1 MKNMSCKLI
10 VSATLFFSFLAL
22 GPPAHAENSS
32 QNEII
37 VVYKNKDGKETVL
50 DSDAEVEQQYK
61 HLPAVAL
68 KADQKTVKAFKQ
80 DPDILYVENNVTFTA
95 ADNTDLK
102 ILSEDADTSD
112 NFEQWNLEPIQVKQ
126 AWEEGLTGKNVKIA
140 VIDSG
145 ISPHDDLSIAGGF
158 SAVSYTSSYKDDNG
172 HGTHVAGIIGAK
184 HNGYGIDGIAP
195 EAQIYAVK
203 ALDQNGSG
211 DLQGLLQGIDWSIA
225 NRMDIVNMSLGTTSD
240 SQILHDAVDKAY
252 EQGVLL
258 VAASGNDGNGKPV
271 NYPAAY
277 SSVIAVSATNENNQL
292 ASFSTTGDEVE
303 FSAPGTNITSTYLN
317 QFYATGSGTSQAT
330 PHAAAMFA
338 LLKQR
343 DPAETNVQLRAS
355 MQKNIVDLGTTGRDQ
370 QFGYGFIQYKAKATD
385 SAYAAA
391 EQAVKKA
398 EKTKTQT
405 DINKARELVSQLPN
419 SDAKTAL
426 QKRLDKIQS
435 YRNVKDAKDKVVK
448 AEKYKTQQTVD
459 TAQAAINKLPNGTDK
474 KNLQKRLDQ
483 VKRYIASKQAKEKVA
498 KAEKSK
504 KKSDVDS
511 AKSAVSKL
519 PAGSEKTSL
528 QKRLTKVKSTN
539 LKTAQQS
546 VAAAEK
552 KSTNANATK
561 AQSAVNQL
569 QSGKDKTS
577 LQKRL
582 DKVKKKVAAAEAKK
596 VETAKAKVKKA
607 EKDKTK
613 QAKTS
618 AQSAVNQLQAS
629 NEKTKLQKRLP
640 SNRKSNQKACKTCI
654 LSLTGFFTSLKTLG
668 TTFFPFIAQAFPT
681 IAIQP

>member
-1 MKNMSCKLI
+1 MKNTFCKLV
-10 VSATLFFSFLAL
+10 VSVTLFFSFLGL
-22 GPPAHAENSS
+22 GPLAHAETSS
-32 QNEII
+32 EKEVI
-37 VVYKNKDGKETVL
+37 VVYKNTDGKETVL
-50 DSDAEVEQQYK
+50 DSDAEVEQQYQ
-61 HLPAVAL
+61 HLPAVAVT
-68 KADQKTVKAFKQ
+68 ADPETVKEFKQ

-102 ILSEDADTSD
+102 VLSENADTSD

-126 AWEEGLTGKNVKIA
+126 AWKEGLTGKNVKIA

-145 ISPHDDLSIAGGF
+145 ISPHDDLSISGGY

-211 DLQGLLQGIDWSIA
+211 DLQGLLKGIDWSIA
-225 NRMDIVNMSLGTTSD
+225 NGMDIVNMSLGTSSD
-240 SQILHDAVDKAY
+240 SQILHDAMDKSY
-252 EQGVLL
+252 EKGVLL
-258 VAASGNDGNGKPV
+258 VAASGNEGNGKPV

-277 SSVIAVSATNENNQL
+277 SSVVAVSATDQHNQL
-292 ASFSTTGDEVE
+292 AAFSTTGNQVE
-303 FSAPGTNITSTYLN
+303 FSAPGTDITSTYLH
-317 QFYATGSGTSQAT
+317 QYYATGSGTSQAT

-343 DPAETNVQLRAS
+343 DPGNTNVQLRAL
-355 MQKNIVDLGTTGRDQ
+355 MQKNIVDLGITGRDQ
-370 QFGYGFIQYKAKATD
+370 QFGYGLIRYKAQQADK
-385 SAYAAA
+385 AYAAA

-398 EKTKTQT
+398 EQTKTQA
-405 DINKARELVSQLPN
+405 DIDKAKKLVSKLPN
-419 SDAKTAL
+419 SSAKKAL
-426 QKRLDKIQS
+426 QKRLDNVQA
-435 YRNVKDAKDKVVK
+435 YRNVKDAKDKVAK

-483 VKRYIASKQAKEKVA
+483 VKRYIASKQAKDKVA

-504 KKSDVDS
+504 KKTDVGS
-511 AKSAVSKL
+511 AQSAVNKL

-528 QKRLTKVKSTN
+528 QKRLNKVKSSN
-539 LKTAQQS
+539 VKTAQQS

-552 KSTNANATK
+552 KSTDANAAK
-561 AQSAVNQL
+561 AQKAVNEL

-613 QAKTS
+613 KSKTA
-618 AQSAVNQLQAS
+618 AQSAVNQLKAS
-629 NEKTKLQKRLP
+629 HEKTKLQKRLNAVKP
-640 SNRKSNQKACKTCI
+640 KK
-654 LSLTGFFTSLKTLG
+654 
-668 TTFFPFIAQAFPT
+668 
-681 IAIQP
+681 

>member
-1 MKNMSCKLI
+1 MKNTFCKLV

-22 GPPAHAENSS
+22 GPLAHAENSS

-61 HLPAVAL
+61 HLPAVAV
-68 KADQKTVKAFKQ
+68 KADQKTVKEFKQ

-126 AWEEGLTGKNVKIA
+126 AWKEGLTGKNVKIA

-145 ISPHDDLSIAGGF
+145 ISPHDDLSISGGY

-184 HNGYGIDGIAP
+184 HNGYGIDGVAP

-211 DLQGLLQGIDWSIA
+211 DLQGLLKGIDWSIA
-225 NRMDIVNMSLGTTSD
+225 NGMDIVNMSLGTSSD
-240 SQILHDAVDKAY
+240 SQILHDAMDKAY
-252 EQGVLL
+252 EKGVLL

-277 SSVIAVSATNENNQL
+277 SSVVAVSATDQHNQL
-292 ASFSTTGDEVE
+292 ASFSTTGNEVE
-303 FSAPGTNITSTYLN
+303 FSAPGTDITSTYLH
-317 QFYATGSGTSQAT
+317 QYYATGSGTSQAT

-343 DPAETNVQLRAS
+343 DPGNTNVQLRAL
-355 MQKNIVDLGTTGRDQ
+355 MQKNIVDLGMMGRDQ
-370 QFGYGFIQYKAKATD
+370 QFGYGLIQYKAQQADK
-385 SAYAAA
+385 AYAAA

-398 EKTKTQT
+398 EQTKAQA
-405 DINKARELVSQLPN
+405 DIDKARKLVSQLPDSN
-419 SDAKTAL
+419 AKKAL
-426 QKRLDKIQS
+426 QKRLDNVQA
-435 YRNVKDAKDKVVK
+435 YRNVKDAKDKVAK
-448 AEKYKTQQTVD
+448 AEKYKTKQTVD

-483 VKRYIASKQAKEKVA
+483 VKRYIASKQAKDKVA

-504 KKSDVDS
+504 KKTDVSS
-511 AKSAVSKL
+511 AQSAVSKL

-528 QKRLTKVKSTN
+528 QKRLNKVKSSN
-539 LKTAQQS
+539 VKKAQQS

-552 KSTNANATK
+552 KSTDANAAK
-561 AQSAVNQL
+561 AQKAVNEL

-613 QAKTS
+613 KSKTA
-618 AQSAVNQLQAS
+618 AQSAVNQLKTS
-629 NEKTKLQKRLP
+629 HEKTKLQKRLNAVKP
-640 SNRKSNQKACKTCI
+640 KK
-654 LSLTGFFTSLKTLG
+654 
-668 TTFFPFIAQAFPT
+668 
-681 IAIQP
+681 

>member
-1 MKNMSCKLI
+1 MKNTFCKLV

-22 GPPAHAENSS
+22 GPLAHAENSS
-32 QNEII
+32 GNEII

-50 DSDAEVEQQYK
+50 DSDAEVEQQYR
-61 HLPAVAL
+61 HLPAVAV
-68 KADQKTVKAFKQ
+68 KADQKTVKEFKQ

-126 AWEEGLTGKNVKIA
+126 AWKEGLTGKNVKIA

-145 ISPHDDLSIAGGF
+145 ISPHDDLSISGGY

-184 HNGYGIDGIAP
+184 HNGYGIDGVAP

-211 DLQGLLQGIDWSIA
+211 DLQGLLKGIDWSIA
-225 NRMDIVNMSLGTTSD
+225 NGMDIVNMSLGTSSD
-240 SQILHDAVDKAY
+240 SQILHDAMDKAY
-252 EQGVLL
+252 EKGVLL

-277 SSVIAVSATNENNQL
+277 SSVVAVSATDQHNQL
-292 ASFSTTGDEVE
+292 AAFSTTGNEVE
-303 FSAPGTNITSTYLN
+303 FSAPGTDITSTYLH
-317 QFYATGSGTSQAT
+317 QYYATGSGTSQAT

-343 DPAETNVQLRAS
+343 DPGNTNVQLRAL
-355 MQKNIVDLGTTGRDQ
+355 MQKNIVDLGMTGRDQ
-370 QFGYGFIQYKAKATD
+370 QFGYGLIQYKAQQADK
-385 SAYAAA
+385 AYAAA

-398 EKTKTQT
+398 EQTKAQA
-405 DINKARELVSQLPN
+405 DIDKARKLVSQLPDSN
-419 SDAKTAL
+419 AKKAL
-426 QKRLDKIQS
+426 QKRLDKVQA
-435 YRNVKDAKDKVVK
+435 YRNVKDAKDKVAK
-448 AEKYKTQQTVD
+448 AEKYKTKQTVD

-483 VKRYIASKQAKEKVA
+483 VKRYIASKQAKDKVA

-504 KKSDVDS
+504 KKTDIES
-511 AKSAVSKL
+511 AQSAVSKL
-519 PAGSEKTSL
+519 PASSEKTSL
-528 QKRLTKVKSTN
+528 QKRLNKVKSIN
-539 LKTAQQS
+539 VKTAQQS

-552 KSTNANATK
+552 KSTDANAAK
-561 AQSAVNQL
+561 AQKAVNEL

-613 QAKTS
+613 KSKTA
-618 AQSAVNQLQAS
+618 AQSAVNQLKAS
-629 NEKTKLQKRLP
+629 HEKTKLQKRLNAVKP
-640 SNRKSNQKACKTCI
+640 KK
-654 LSLTGFFTSLKTLG
+654 
-668 TTFFPFIAQAFPT
+668 
-681 IAIQP
+681 

>member
-1 MKNMSCKLI
+1 MKNMSCKLV
-10 VSATLFFSFLAL
+10 VSVTLFFSFLAI
-22 GPPAHAENSS
+22 GPLAHAQNSS
-32 QNEII
+32 EKEVI
-37 VVYKNKDGKETVL
+37 VVYKNKAGKESIL

-61 HLPAVAL
+61 HLPAVAVT
-68 KADQKTVKAFKQ
+68 ADQNTVKELQQ
-80 DPDILYVENNVTFTA
+80 DPDILYVENNVSFTA
-95 ADNTDLK
+95 AGSTDFK
-102 ILSEDADTSD
+102 VLSDGSEISD

-126 AWEEGLTGKNVKIA
+126 AWKAGLTGKNVKIA

-145 ISPHDDLSIAGGF
+145 ISPHEDLSIAGGY

-184 HNGYGIDGIAP
+184 HNGYGINGIAP

-203 ALDQNGSG
+203 ALNQNGSG

-225 NRMDIVNMSLGTTSD
+225 NGMDIVNMSLGTTSD
-240 SQILHDAVDKAY
+240 SQILHDAVDRAY
-252 EQGVLL
+252 EKGVLL
-258 VAASGNDGNGKPV
+258 VAASGNDGNGHPV

-277 SSVIAVSATNENNQL
+277 SSVVAVSATNENNQL
-292 ASFSTTGDEVE
+292 ASFSSTGDEVE
-303 FSAPGTNITSTYLN
+303 FSAPGTNITSTYLH
-317 QFYATGSGTSQAT
+317 QYYATGSGTSQAA

-343 DPAETNVQLRAS
+343 DPAETNVQLRAD
-355 MQKNIVDLGTTGRDQ
+355 MQKHIVDLGTAGRDQ
-370 QFGYGFIQYKAKATD
+370 QFGYGFIQYKAQATD
-385 SAYAAA
+385 SAYTAA

-398 EKTKTQT
+398 EQTKTQT
-405 DINKARELVSQLPN
+405 DIDKAGKLVSELPD

-426 QKRLDKIQS
+426 QKRLDKVQA
-435 YRNVKDAKDKVVK
+435 YRYVKDAKDKVTK

-459 TAQAAINKLPNGTDK
+459 TAQAAIHKLPNGTDK

-483 VKRYIASKQAKEKVA
+483 VKRYIALKQAKEKVA

-511 AKSAVSKL
+511 AQSAVSKL
-519 PAGSEKTSL
+519 PSGSEKTSF
-528 QKRLTKVKSTN
+528 QKRITKVKSTN
-539 LKTAQQS
+539 LKMAQQS

-552 KSTNANATK
+552 KSTQANAAK

-569 QSGKDKTS
+569 QTGKDKTS

-596 VETAKAKVKKA
+596 IETAKNKVKKA

-613 QAKTS
+613 KSKAS

-629 NEKTKLQKRLP
+629 TEKTKLQKRLNAVKP
-640 SNRKSNQKACKTCI
+640 KK
-654 LSLTGFFTSLKTLG
+654 
-668 TTFFPFIAQAFPT
+668 
-681 IAIQP
+681 

>member
-1 MKNMSCKLI
+1 M
-10 VSATLFFSFLAL
+10 
-22 GPPAHAENSS
+22 
-32 QNEII
+32 
-37 VVYKNKDGKETVL
+37 VYKNKAGKETVL
-50 DSDAEVEQQYK
+50 DSDAEVEQQYT
-61 HLPAVAL
+61 HLPAVAVT
-68 KADQKTVKAFKQ
+68 ADQETVKELKQ
-80 DPDILYVENNVTFTA
+80 DPDILYVENNVSFTA
-95 ADNTDLK
+95 AGGTDFK
-102 ILSEDADTSD
+102 VLSDGTDTSD

-126 AWEEGLTGKNVKIA
+126 AWKAGLTGKNVKIA

-145 ISPHDDLSIAGGF
+145 ISPHDDLSIAGGY

-195 EAQIYAVK
+195 EAQVYAVK

-211 DLQGLLQGIDWSIA
+211 DLQGLLQGIDWSITHG
-225 NRMDIVNMSLGTTSD
+225 MDIVNMSLGTTSD
-240 SQILHDAVDKAY
+240 SKILHDAVDKAY
-252 EQGVLL
+252 EQGILL

-271 NYPAAY
+271 HYPAAY
-277 SSVIAVSATNENNQL
+277 SSVVAVSATNEKNQL

-317 QFYATGSGTSQAT
+317 QYYATGSGTSQAT

-343 DPAETNVQLRAS
+343 DPAETNVQLRAD
-355 MQKNIVDLGTTGRDQ
+355 MQKHIVDLGTAGRDQ
-370 QFGYGFIQYKAKATD
+370 QFGYGLIQYKARATD
-385 SAYAAA
+385 SAYATA

-398 EKTKTQT
+398 EQTKTQT
-405 DINKARELVSQLPN
+405 DIDKARDLVSQLPD

-426 QKRLDKIQS
+426 KKRLDKVQS
-435 YRNVKDAKDKVVK
+435 YRNVKDAKDKVAK

-459 TAQAAINKLPNGTDK
+459 IAQAAINKLPNGTDK

-504 KKSDVDS
+504 KKTDVDS
-511 AKSAVSKL
+511 AQSAVSKL

-528 QKRLTKVKSTN
+528 QKRLNKVKSTN
-539 LKTAQQS
+539 LRTAQQS
-546 VAAAEK
+546 VSAAEK
-552 KSTNANATK
+552 KSTDANAAK
-561 AQSAVNQL
+561 AQSAINHL
-569 QSGKDKTS
+569 QTGKDKTA

-613 QAKTS
+613 KSKTS
-618 AQSAVNQLQAS
+618 AQSAVNQLKAS
-629 NEKTKLQKRLP
+629 NEKTKLQKRLNAVKP
-640 SNRKSNQKACKTCI
+640 KK
-654 LSLTGFFTSLKTLG
+654 
-668 TTFFPFIAQAFPT
+668 
-681 IAIQP
+681 

>member
-1 MKNMSCKLI
+1 MKNTFCKLV

-22 GPPAHAENSS
+22 GPLAHAENSS
-32 QNEII
+32 GNEII

-61 HLPAVAL
+61 HLPAVAV
-68 KADQKTVKAFKQ
+68 KADQKTVKEFKQ

-126 AWEEGLTGKNVKIA
+126 AWKEGLTGKNVKIA

-145 ISPHDDLSIAGGF
+145 ISPHDDLSISGGY

-184 HNGYGIDGIAP
+184 HNGYGIDGVAP

-211 DLQGLLQGIDWSIA
+211 DLQGLLKGIDWSIA
-225 NRMDIVNMSLGTTSD
+225 NGMDIVNMSLGTSSD
-240 SQILHDAVDKAY
+240 SQILHDAMDKAY
-252 EQGVLL
+252 EKGVLL

-277 SSVIAVSATNENNQL
+277 SSVVAVSATDQRNQL
-292 ASFSTTGDEVE
+292 AAFSTTGNEVE
-303 FSAPGTNITSTYLN
+303 FSAPGTDITSTYLH
-317 QFYATGSGTSQAT
+317 QYYATGSGTSQAT

-343 DPAETNVQLRAS
+343 DPGNTNVQLRAL
-355 MQKNIVDLGTTGRDQ
+355 MQKNIVDLGMTGRDQ
-370 QFGYGFIQYKAKATD
+370 QFGYGLIQYKAQQADK
-385 SAYAAA
+385 AYAAA

-398 EKTKTQT
+398 EQTKAQA
-405 DINKARELVSQLPN
+405 DIDKARKLVSQLPDSN
-419 SDAKTAL
+419 AKKAL
-426 QKRLDKIQS
+426 QKRLDNVQA
-435 YRNVKDAKDKVVK
+435 YRNVKDAKDKVAK
-448 AEKYKTQQTVD
+448 AEKYKTKQTVD

-483 VKRYIASKQAKEKVA
+483 VKRYIASKQAKDKVA

-504 KKSDVDS
+504 KKTDVSS
-511 AKSAVSKL
+511 AQSAVSKL

-528 QKRLTKVKSTN
+528 QKRLNKVKSSN
-539 LKTAQQS
+539 VKKAQQS

-552 KSTNANATK
+552 KSTDANAAK
-561 AQSAVNQL
+561 AQKAVNEL

-582 DKVKKKVAAAEAKK
+582 DKVKKKVAAAEAQK

-613 QAKTS
+613 KSKTA
-618 AQSAVNQLQAS
+618 AQSAVNQLKAS
-629 NEKTKLQKRLP
+629 HEKTKLQKRLNAVKP
-640 SNRKSNQKACKTCI
+640 KK
-654 LSLTGFFTSLKTLG
+654 
-668 TTFFPFIAQAFPT
+668 
-681 IAIQP
+681 

>member
-1 MKNMSCKLI
+1 MKNMFCKLV
-10 VSATLFFSFLAL
+10 VSVTLFFSFLAL
-22 GPPAHAENSS
+22 EPLAHAETSS
-32 QNEII
+32 EKEVI

-50 DSDAEVEQQYK
+50 DSDAEVEQQYQ
-61 HLPAVAL
+61 HLPAVAVT
-68 KADQKTVKAFKQ
+68 ADPETVKEFKQ

-102 ILSEDADTSD
+102 VLSENADTTD

-126 AWEEGLTGKNVKIA
+126 AWKEGLTGKNVKIA

-145 ISPHDDLSIAGGF
+145 ISPHDDLSISGGY

-211 DLQGLLQGIDWSIA
+211 DLQGLLKGIDWSIA
-225 NRMDIVNMSLGTTSD
+225 NGMDIVNMSLGTSSD
-240 SQILHDAVDKAY
+240 SQILHDAMDKAY
-252 EQGVLL
+252 EKGVLL
-258 VAASGNDGNGKPV
+258 VAASGNEGNGKPV

-277 SSVIAVSATNENNQL
+277 SSVVAVSATNQHNQL
-292 ASFSTTGDEVE
+292 AAFSTTGNQVE
-303 FSAPGTNITSTYLN
+303 FSAPGTDITSTYLH
-317 QFYATGSGTSQAT
+317 QYYATGSGTSQAT

-343 DPAETNVQLRAS
+343 DPGNTNVQLRAL
-355 MQKNIVDLGTTGRDQ
+355 MQKNIVDLGITGRDQ
-370 QFGYGFIQYKAKATD
+370 QFGYGLIRYKAQQADK
-385 SAYAAA
+385 AYAAA

-398 EKTKTQT
+398 EQTKTQA
-405 DINKARELVSQLPN
+405 DIDKAKKLVSKLPN
-419 SDAKTAL
+419 SSAKKAL
-426 QKRLDKIQS
+426 QKRLDNVQAYK
-435 YRNVKDAKDKVVK
+435 NVKDAKDKVAK

-483 VKRYIASKQAKEKVA
+483 VKRYIASKQAKDKVA

-504 KKSDVDS
+504 KKTDVSS
-511 AKSAVSKL
+511 AQSAVSKL

-528 QKRLTKVKSTN
+528 QKRLNKVKSSN
-539 LKTAQQS
+539 VKKAQQS

-552 KSTNANATK
+552 KSTDANAAK
-561 AQSAVNQL
+561 AQKAVNEL

-582 DKVKKKVAAAEAKK
+582 DKVKKKVAAAEDKK

-613 QAKTS
+613 KSKTA
-618 AQSAVNQLQAS
+618 AQSAVNQLKAS
-629 NEKTKLQKRLP
+629 HEKTKLQKRLNAVKP
-640 SNRKSNQKACKTCI
+640 KK
-654 LSLTGFFTSLKTLG
+654 
-668 TTFFPFIAQAFPT
+668 
-681 IAIQP
+681 

>member
-1 MKNMSCKLI
+1 MKNTFCKLV
-10 VSATLFFSFLAL
+10 VSVTLFFSFLAL
-22 GPPAHAENSS
+22 GPLAHAETSS
-32 QNEII
+32 EKEVI

-50 DSDAEVEQQYK
+50 DSDAEVEQQYQ
-61 HLPAVAL
+61 HLPAVAVT
-68 KADQKTVKAFKQ
+68 ADPETVKEFKQ

-102 ILSEDADTSD
+102 VLSEKADTSD

-126 AWEEGLTGKNVKIA
+126 AWKEGLTGKNVKIA

-145 ISPHDDLSIAGGF
+145 ISPHDDLSISGGY

-211 DLQGLLQGIDWSIA
+211 DLQGLLKGIDWSIA
-225 NRMDIVNMSLGTTSD
+225 NGMDIVNMSLGTSSD
-240 SQILHDAVDKAY
+240 SQILHDAMDKAY
-252 EQGVLL
+252 EKGVLL
-258 VAASGNDGNGKPV
+258 VAASGNEGNGKPV

-277 SSVIAVSATNENNQL
+277 SSVVAVSATNQHNQL
-292 ASFSTTGDEVE
+292 AAFSTTGNQVE
-303 FSAPGTNITSTYLN
+303 FSAPGTDITSTYLH
-317 QFYATGSGTSQAT
+317 QYYATGSGTSQAT

-343 DPAETNVQLRAS
+343 DPGNTNVQLRAL
-355 MQKNIVDLGTTGRDQ
+355 MQKNIVDLGMTGRDQ
-370 QFGYGFIQYKAKATD
+370 QFGYGLIRYKAQQADK
-385 SAYAAA
+385 AYAAA

-398 EKTKTQT
+398 EQTKTQA
-405 DINKARELVSQLPN
+405 DIDKAKKLVSKLPN
-419 SDAKTAL
+419 SSAKKAL
-426 QKRLDKIQS
+426 QKRLDNVQA
-435 YRNVKDAKDKVVK
+435 YRNVKDAKDKVAK

-483 VKRYIASKQAKEKVA
+483 VKRYIALKQAKDKVA

-504 KKSDVDS
+504 KKTDVSS
-511 AKSAVSKL
+511 AQSAVSKL
-519 PAGSEKTSL
+519 PTGSEKTSL
-528 QKRLTKVKSTN
+528 QKRLNKVKSSN
-539 LKTAQQS
+539 VKTAQRS

-552 KSTNANATK
+552 KSTDANAAK
-561 AQSAVNQL
+561 AQKAVNEL

-613 QAKTS
+613 KSKTA
-618 AQSAVNQLQAS
+618 AQSAVNQLKAS
-629 NEKTKLQKRLP
+629 HEKTKLQKRLNAVKP
-640 SNRKSNQKACKTCI
+640 KK
-654 LSLTGFFTSLKTLG
+654 
-668 TTFFPFIAQAFPT
+668 
-681 IAIQP
+681 

>member
-1 MKNMSCKLI
+1 MKNTFCKLV
-10 VSATLFFSFLAL
+10 VSVTLFFSFLAL
-22 GPPAHAENSS
+22 GPLAHAETSS
-32 QNEII
+32 EKEVI

-50 DSDAEVEQQYK
+50 DSDAEVEQQYQ
-61 HLPAVAL
+61 HLPAVAVT
-68 KADQKTVKAFKQ
+68 ADPETVKEFKQ

-102 ILSEDADTSD
+102 VLSEKADTSD

-126 AWEEGLTGKNVKIA
+126 AWKEGLTGKNVKIA

-145 ISPHDDLSIAGGF
+145 ISPHDDLSISGGY

-211 DLQGLLQGIDWSIA
+211 DLQGLLKGIDWSIA
-225 NRMDIVNMSLGTTSD
+225 NGMDIVNMSLGTSSD
-240 SQILHDAVDKAY
+240 SQILHDAMDKAY
-252 EQGVLL
+252 EKGVLL
-258 VAASGNDGNGKPV
+258 VAASGNEGNGKPV

-277 SSVIAVSATNENNQL
+277 SSVVAVSATNQHNQL
-292 ASFSTTGDEVE
+292 AAFSTTGNQVE
-303 FSAPGTNITSTYLN
+303 FSAPGTDITSTYLH
-317 QFYATGSGTSQAT
+317 QYYATGSGTSQAT

-343 DPAETNVQLRAS
+343 DPGNTNVQLRAL
-355 MQKNIVDLGTTGRDQ
+355 MQKNIVDLGMTGRDQ
-370 QFGYGFIQYKAKATD
+370 QFGYGLIRYKAQQADK
-385 SAYAAA
+385 AYAAA

-398 EKTKTQT
+398 EQTKTQA
-405 DINKARELVSQLPN
+405 DIDKAKKLVSKLPN
-419 SDAKTAL
+419 SSAKKAL
-426 QKRLDKIQS
+426 QKRLDNVQA
-435 YRNVKDAKDKVVK
+435 YRNVKDAKDKVAK

-483 VKRYIASKQAKEKVA
+483 VKRYIASKQAKDKVA

-504 KKSDVDS
+504 KKTDVSS
-511 AKSAVSKL
+511 AQSAVSKL
-519 PAGSEKTSL
+519 PTGSEKTSL
-528 QKRLTKVKSTN
+528 QKRLNKVKSSN
-539 LKTAQQS
+539 VKTAQQS

-552 KSTNANATK
+552 KSTDAKAAK
-561 AQSAVNQL
+561 AQKAVNEL

-613 QAKTS
+613 KSKTA
-618 AQSAVNQLQAS
+618 AQSAVNQLKAS
-629 NEKTKLQKRLP
+629 HEKTKLQKRLNAVKP
-640 SNRKSNQKACKTCI
+640 KK
-654 LSLTGFFTSLKTLG
+654 
-668 TTFFPFIAQAFPT
+668 
-681 IAIQP
+681 

>member
-1 MKNMSCKLI
+1 MKTTFCKLV
-10 VSATLFFSFLAL
+10 VSVTLFFSFLAL
-22 GPPAHAENSS
+22 EPLAHAETSS
-32 QNEII
+32 EKEVI

-50 DSDAEVEQQYK
+50 DSDAEVEQQYQ
-61 HLPAVAL
+61 HLPAVAVT
-68 KADQKTVKAFKQ
+68 ADPETVKEFKQ

-102 ILSEDADTSD
+102 VLSENADTTD

-126 AWEEGLTGKNVKIA
+126 AWKEGLTGKNVKIA

-145 ISPHDDLSIAGGF
+145 ISPHDDLSISGGY

-211 DLQGLLQGIDWSIA
+211 DLQGLLKGIDWSIA
-225 NRMDIVNMSLGTTSD
+225 NGMDIVNMSLGTSSD
-240 SQILHDAVDKAY
+240 SQILHDAMDKAY
-252 EQGVLL
+252 EKGVLL
-258 VAASGNDGNGKPV
+258 VAASGNEGIGKPV

-277 SSVIAVSATNENNQL
+277 SSVVAVSATNQHNQL
-292 ASFSTTGDEVE
+292 AAFSTTGNQVE
-303 FSAPGTNITSTYLN
+303 FSAPGTDITSTYLH
-317 QFYATGSGTSQAT
+317 QYYATGSGTSQAT

-343 DPAETNVQLRAS
+343 DPGNTNVHLRAL
-355 MQKNIVDLGTTGRDQ
+355 MQKNIVDLGITGRDQ
-370 QFGYGFIQYKAKATD
+370 QFGYGLIRYKAQQADKAYT
-385 SAYAAA
+385 AA

-398 EKTKTQT
+398 EQTKTQA
-405 DINKARELVSQLPN
+405 DIDKAKKLVSKLPN
-419 SDAKTAL
+419 SSAKKAL
-426 QKRLDKIQS
+426 QKRLDNVQA
-435 YRNVKDAKDKVVK
+435 YRNVKDAKDKVAK

-483 VKRYIASKQAKEKVA
+483 VKRYIASKQAKDKVA

-504 KKSDVDS
+504 KKTDVSS
-511 AKSAVSKL
+511 AQSAVSKL

-528 QKRLTKVKSTN
+528 QKRLNKVKSSN
-539 LKTAQQS
+539 VKKAQQS

-552 KSTNANATK
+552 KSTDANAAN
-561 AQSAVNQL
+561 AQKAVNEL
-569 QSGKDKTS
+569 QSGKEKTS

-613 QAKTS
+613 KSKTA
-618 AQSAVNQLQAS
+618 AQSAVNQLKAS
-629 NEKTKLQKRLP
+629 HEKTKLQKRLNAVKP
-640 SNRKSNQKACKTCI
+640 KK
-654 LSLTGFFTSLKTLG
+654 
-668 TTFFPFIAQAFPT
+668 
-681 IAIQP
+681 

>member
-1 MKNMSCKLI
+1 MKTTFCKLV
-10 VSATLFFSFLAL
+10 VSVTLFFSFLAL
-22 GPPAHAENSS
+22 EPLAHAETSS
-32 QNEII
+32 EKEVI

-50 DSDAEVEQQYK
+50 DSDAEVEQQYQ
-61 HLPAVAL
+61 HLPAVAVT
-68 KADQKTVKAFKQ
+68 ADPETVKEFKQ

-95 ADNTDLK
+95 ANNTDLK
-102 ILSEDADTSD
+102 VLSENADTTD

-126 AWEEGLTGKNVKIA
+126 AWKEGLTGKNVKIA

-145 ISPHDDLSIAGGF
+145 ISPHDDLSISGGY

-211 DLQGLLQGIDWSIA
+211 DLQGLLKGIDWSIA
-225 NRMDIVNMSLGTTSD
+225 NGMDIVNMSLGTSSD
-240 SQILHDAVDKAY
+240 SQILHDAMDKAY
-252 EQGVLL
+252 EKGVLL
-258 VAASGNDGNGKPV
+258 VAASGNEGNGKPV

-277 SSVIAVSATNENNQL
+277 SSVVAVSATNQHNQL
-292 ASFSTTGDEVE
+292 ATFSTTGNQVE
-303 FSAPGTNITSTYLN
+303 FSAPGTDITSTYLH
-317 QFYATGSGTSQAT
+317 QYYATGSGTSQAT

-343 DPAETNVQLRAS
+343 DPGNTNVQLRAL
-355 MQKNIVDLGTTGRDQ
+355 MQKNIVDLGITGRDQ
-370 QFGYGFIQYKAKATD
+370 QFGYGLIRYKAQQADKAC
-385 SAYAAA
+385 AAA

-398 EKTKTQT
+398 EQTKTQA
-405 DINKARELVSQLPN
+405 DIDKAKKLVIKLPN
-419 SDAKTAL
+419 SSAKKAL
-426 QKRLDKIQS
+426 QKRLDNVQA
-435 YRNVKDAKDKVVK
+435 YRNVKDAKDKVAK

-483 VKRYIASKQAKEKVA
+483 VKRYIASKQAKDKVA

-504 KKSDVDS
+504 KKTDVSS
-511 AKSAVSKL
+511 AQSAVSKL

-528 QKRLTKVKSTN
+528 QKRLNKVKSSN
-539 LKTAQQS
+539 VKKAQQS

-552 KSTNANATK
+552 KSTDANAAN
-561 AQSAVNQL
+561 AQKAVNEL

-613 QAKTS
+613 KSKTA
-618 AQSAVNQLQAS
+618 AQSAVNQLKAS
-629 NEKTKLQKRLP
+629 HEKTKLQKRLNAVKP
-640 SNRKSNQKACKTCI
+640 KK
-654 LSLTGFFTSLKTLG
+654 
-668 TTFFPFIAQAFPT
+668 
-681 IAIQP
+681 

>member
-1 MKNMSCKLI
+1 MKNISCKLV
-10 VSATLFFSFLAL
+10 VSVTLFFSFLTI
-22 GPPAHAENSS
+22 GPLAHAQNSS
-32 QNEII
+32 EKEVI
-37 VVYKNKDGKETVL
+37 VVYNNKAGKETIL
-50 DSDAEVEQQYK
+50 DSDADVEQQYK
-61 HLPAVAL
+61 HLPAVAVT
-68 KADQKTVKAFKQ
+68 ADQETVKELKQ
-80 DPDILYVENNVTFTA
+80 DPDILYVENNVSFTA
-95 ADNTDLK
+95 ADSTDFK
-102 ILSEDADTSD
+102 VLSDGTDTSD
-112 NFEQWNLEPIQVKQ
+112 NFEQWNLEPIQVRQ
-126 AWEEGLTGKNVKIA
+126 AWKAGLTGKNIKIA

-145 ISPHDDLSIAGGF
+145 ISPHDDLSIAGGY

-211 DLQGLLQGIDWSIA
+211 DLQSLLQGIDWSIA
-225 NRMDIVNMSLGTTSD
+225 NGMDIVNMSLGTTSD
-240 SQILHDAVDKAY
+240 SKILHDAVDKAY

-277 SSVIAVSATNENNQL
+277 SSVVAVSATNEKNQL

-303 FSAPGTNITSTYLN
+303 FSAPGTNLTSTYLN
-317 QFYATGSGTSQAT
+317 QYYATGSGTSQAT

-343 DPAETNVQLRAS
+343 DPAETNVQLREE
-355 MQKNIVDLGTTGRDQ
+355 MRKNIVDLGTAGRDQ
-370 QFGYGFIQYKAKATD
+370 QFGYGLIQYKAQATN

-398 EKTKTQT
+398 EQTKAQT
-405 DINKARELVSQLPN
+405 DIDKARELVSQLPG

-426 QKRLDKIQS
+426 HKRLDKVQS
-435 YRNVKDAKDKVVK
+435 YRNVKDAKDKVAK

-459 TAQAAINKLPNGTDK
+459 TAQTAINKLPNGTDK

-483 VKRYIASKQAKEKVA
+483 VKRYIASKQAKDKVA

-504 KKSDVDS
+504 KKTDVDNAQS
-511 AKSAVSKL
+511 AIGKL
-519 PAGSEKTSL
+519 PASSEKTSL
-528 QKRLTKVKSTN
+528 QKRLNKVKSTN

-546 VAAAEK
+546 VSAAEK
-552 KSTNANATK
+552 KSTDANAAK

-569 QSGKDKTS
+569 QSGKDKTA

-613 QAKTS
+613 KLKTS
-618 AQSAVNQLQAS
+618 AQSAVNQLKAS
-629 NEKTKLQKRLP
+629 HEKTKLQKRLNAVKP
-640 SNRKSNQKACKTCI
+640 KK
-654 LSLTGFFTSLKTLG
+654 
-668 TTFFPFIAQAFPT
+668 
-681 IAIQP
+681 

>member
-1 MKNMSCKLI
+1 MKNTFCKLV
-10 VSATLFFSFLAL
+10 VSVTLFFSFLTL
-22 GPPAHAENSS
+22 EPLAHAETSS
-32 QNEII
+32 EKEVI

-50 DSDAEVEQQYK
+50 DSDAEVEQQYQ
-61 HLPAVAL
+61 HLPAVAVS
-68 KADQKTVKAFKQ
+68 ADPETVKEFKQ

-102 ILSEDADTSD
+102 VLSENADTSD

-126 AWEEGLTGKNVKIA
+126 AWKEGLTGKNVKIA

-145 ISPHDDLSIAGGF
+145 ISPHDDLSISGGY

-211 DLQGLLQGIDWSIA
+211 DLQGLLKGIDWSIA
-225 NRMDIVNMSLGTTSD
+225 NGMDIVNMSLGTSSD
-240 SQILHDAVDKAY
+240 SQILHDAMDKAY
-252 EQGVLL
+252 EKGVLL
-258 VAASGNDGNGKPV
+258 VAASGNEGNGKPV

-277 SSVIAVSATNENNQL
+277 SSVVAVSATDQHNQL
-292 ASFSTTGDEVE
+292 AAFSTTGNQVE
-303 FSAPGTNITSTYLN
+303 FSAPGTDITSTYLH
-317 QFYATGSGTSQAT
+317 QYYATGSGTSQAT

-343 DPAETNVQLRAS
+343 DPGNTNVQLRAL
-355 MQKNIVDLGTTGRDQ
+355 MQKNIVDLGMTGRDQ
-370 QFGYGFIQYKAKATD
+370 QFGYGLIRYKAQQADK
-385 SAYAAA
+385 AYAAA

-398 EKTKTQT
+398 EQTKTQA
-405 DINKARELVSQLPN
+405 DIDKAKKLVSNLPN
-419 SDAKTAL
+419 SSAKKAL
-426 QKRLDKIQS
+426 QKRLDNVQA
-435 YRNVKDAKDKVVK
+435 YRNVKDAKDKVAK

-483 VKRYIASKQAKEKVA
+483 VKRYIASKQAKDKVA

-504 KKSDVDS
+504 KKTDVSS
-511 AKSAVSKL
+511 AQSAVSKL

-528 QKRLTKVKSTN
+528 QKRLNKVKSSN
-539 LKTAQQS
+539 VKTAQQS

-552 KSTNANATK
+552 KSTDANAAK
-561 AQSAVNQL
+561 AQKAVNEL

-613 QAKTS
+613 KSKTA
-618 AQSAVNQLQAS
+618 AQSAVNQLKAS
-629 NEKTKLQKRLP
+629 HEKTKLQKRLNAVKP
-640 SNRKSNQKACKTCI
+640 KK
-654 LSLTGFFTSLKTLG
+654 
-668 TTFFPFIAQAFPT
+668 
-681 IAIQP
+681 

>member
-1 MKNMSCKLI
+1 MKTTFCKLV
-10 VSATLFFSFLAL
+10 VSVTLFFSFLAL
-22 GPPAHAENSS
+22 EPLAHAETSS
-32 QNEII
+32 EKEVI

-50 DSDAEVEQQYK
+50 DSDAEVEQQYQ
-61 HLPAVAL
+61 HLPAVAVT
-68 KADQKTVKAFKQ
+68 ADPETVKEFKQ

-102 ILSEDADTSD
+102 VLSENADTTD

-126 AWEEGLTGKNVKIA
+126 AWKEGLTGKNVKIA

-145 ISPHDDLSIAGGF
+145 ISPHDDLSISGGY

-211 DLQGLLQGIDWSIA
+211 DLQGLLKGIDWSIA
-225 NRMDIVNMSLGTTSD
+225 NGMDIVNMSLGTSSD
-240 SQILHDAVDKAY
+240 SQILHDAMDKAY
-252 EQGVLL
+252 EKGVLL
-258 VAASGNDGNGKPV
+258 VAASGNEGNGKPV

-277 SSVIAVSATNENNQL
+277 SSVVAVSATNQHNQL
-292 ASFSTTGDEVE
+292 AAFSTTGNQVE
-303 FSAPGTNITSTYLN
+303 FAAPGTDITSTYLH
-317 QFYATGSGTSQAT
+317 QYYATGSGTSQAT

-343 DPAETNVQLRAS
+343 DPGNTNVQLRAL
-355 MQKNIVDLGTTGRDQ
+355 MQKNIVDLGITGRDQ
-370 QFGYGFIQYKAKATD
+370 QFGYGLIRYKAQQADKAYT
-385 SAYAAA
+385 AA

-398 EKTKTQT
+398 EQTKTQA
-405 DINKARELVSQLPN
+405 DIDKAKKLVSKLPN
-419 SDAKTAL
+419 SSAKKAL
-426 QKRLDKIQS
+426 QKRLDNVQA
-435 YRNVKDAKDKVVK
+435 YRNVKDAKDKVAK

-483 VKRYIASKQAKEKVA
+483 VKRYIVSKQAKDKVA

-504 KKSDVDS
+504 KKTDVSS
-511 AKSAVSKL
+511 AQSAVSKL

-528 QKRLTKVKSTN
+528 QKRLNKVKSSN
-539 LKTAQQS
+539 VKKAQQS

-552 KSTNANATK
+552 KSTDANAAK
-561 AQSAVNQL
+561 AQKAVNEL
-569 QSGKDKTS
+569 QSGKEKTS

-613 QAKTS
+613 KSKTA
-618 AQSAVNQLQAS
+618 AQSAVNQLKAS
-629 NEKTKLQKRLP
+629 HEKTKLQKRLNAVKP
-640 SNRKSNQKACKTCI
+640 KK
-654 LSLTGFFTSLKTLG
+654 
-668 TTFFPFIAQAFPT
+668 
-681 IAIQP
+681 

>member
-1 MKNMSCKLI
+1 MKNTFCKLV
-10 VSATLFFSFLAL
+10 VSVTLFFSFLGL
-22 GPPAHAENSS
+22 GPLAHAETSS
-32 QNEII
+32 EKEVI
-37 VVYKNKDGKETVL
+37 VVYKNTDGKETVL
-50 DSDAEVEQQYK
+50 DSDAEVEQQYQ
-61 HLPAVAL
+61 HLPAVAVT
-68 KADQKTVKAFKQ
+68 ADPETVKEFKQ

-102 ILSEDADTSD
+102 VLSENADTSD

-126 AWEEGLTGKNVKIA
+126 AWKEGLTGKNVKIA

-145 ISPHDDLSIAGGF
+145 ISPHDDLSISGGY

-211 DLQGLLQGIDWSIA
+211 DLQGLLKGIDWSIA
-225 NRMDIVNMSLGTTSD
+225 NGMDIVNMSLGTSSD
-240 SQILHDAVDKAY
+240 SQILHDAMDKAY
-252 EQGVLL
+252 EKGVLL
-258 VAASGNDGNGKPV
+258 VAASGNEGNGKPV

-277 SSVIAVSATNENNQL
+277 SSVVAVSATDQHNQL
-292 ASFSTTGDEVE
+292 AAFSTTGNQVE
-303 FSAPGTNITSTYLN
+303 FSAPGTDITSTYLH
-317 QFYATGSGTSQAT
+317 QYYATGSGTSQAT

-343 DPAETNVQLRAS
+343 DPGNTNVQLRAL
-355 MQKNIVDLGTTGRDQ
+355 MQKNIVDLGITGRDQ
-370 QFGYGFIQYKAKATD
+370 QFGYGLIRYKAQQADK
-385 SAYAAA
+385 AYAAA

-398 EKTKTQT
+398 EQTKTQA
-405 DINKARELVSQLPN
+405 DIDKAKKLVSKLPN
-419 SDAKTAL
+419 SSAKKAL
-426 QKRLDKIQS
+426 QKRLDNVQA
-435 YRNVKDAKDKVVK
+435 YRNVKDAKDKVAK

-483 VKRYIASKQAKEKVA
+483 VKRYIASKQAKDKVA

-504 KKSDVDS
+504 KKTDVGS
-511 AKSAVSKL
+511 AQSAVNKL

-528 QKRLTKVKSTN
+528 QKRLNKVKSSN
-539 LKTAQQS
+539 VKTAQQS

-552 KSTNANATK
+552 KSTDANAAK
-561 AQSAVNQL
+561 AQKAVNEL

-577 LQKRL
+577 LQKRF

-613 QAKTS
+613 KSKTA
-618 AQSAVNQLQAS
+618 AQSAVNQLKAS
-629 NEKTKLQKRLP
+629 HEKTKLQKRLNAVKP
-640 SNRKSNQKACKTCI
+640 KK
-654 LSLTGFFTSLKTLG
+654 
-668 TTFFPFIAQAFPT
+668 
-681 IAIQP
+681 

>member
-1 MKNMSCKLI
+1 MKNTFCKLV
-10 VSATLFFSFLAL
+10 VSVTLFFSFLAL
-22 GPPAHAENSS
+22 GPLAHAETSS
-32 QNEII
+32 EKEVI

-50 DSDAEVEQQYK
+50 DSDAEVEQQYQ
-61 HLPAVAL
+61 HLPAVAVT
-68 KADQKTVKAFKQ
+68 ADPETVKEFKQ

-102 ILSEDADTSD
+102 VLSEKADTSD

-126 AWEEGLTGKNVKIA
+126 AWKEGLTGKNVKIA

-145 ISPHDDLSIAGGF
+145 ISPHDDLSISGGY

-211 DLQGLLQGIDWSIA
+211 DLQGLLKGIDWSIA
-225 NRMDIVNMSLGTTSD
+225 NGMDIVNMSLGTSSD
-240 SQILHDAVDKAY
+240 SQILHDAMDKAY
-252 EQGVLL
+252 EKGVLL
-258 VAASGNDGNGKPV
+258 VAASGNEGNGKPV

-277 SSVIAVSATNENNQL
+277 SSVVAVSATNQHNQL
-292 ASFSTTGDEVE
+292 AAFSTTGNQVE
-303 FSAPGTNITSTYLN
+303 FSAPGTDITSTYLH
-317 QFYATGSGTSQAT
+317 QYYATGSGTSQAT

-343 DPAETNVQLRAS
+343 DPGNTNVQLRAL
-355 MQKNIVDLGTTGRDQ
+355 MQKNIVDLGMTGRDQ
-370 QFGYGFIQYKAKATD
+370 QFGYGLIRYKAQQADK
-385 SAYAAA
+385 AYAAA

-398 EKTKTQT
+398 EQTKTQA
-405 DINKARELVSQLPN
+405 DIDKAKKLVSKLPN
-419 SDAKTAL
+419 SSAKKAL
-426 QKRLDKIQS
+426 QKRLDNVQA
-435 YRNVKDAKDKVVK
+435 YRNVKDAKDKVAK

-483 VKRYIASKQAKEKVA
+483 VKRYIALKQAKDKVA

-504 KKSDVDS
+504 KKTDVSS
-511 AKSAVSKL
+511 AQSAVSKL
-519 PAGSEKTSL
+519 PTGSEKTSL
-528 QKRLTKVKSTN
+528 QKRLNKVKSSN
-539 LKTAQQS
+539 VKTAQQS

-552 KSTNANATK
+552 KSTDANVAK
-561 AQSAVNQL
+561 AQKAVNEL

-613 QAKTS
+613 KSKTA
-618 AQSAVNQLQAS
+618 AQSAVNQLKAS
-629 NEKTKLQKRLP
+629 HEKTKLQKRL
-640 SNRKSNQKACKTCI
+640 NAVK
-654 LSLTGFFTSLKTLG
+654 LKK
-668 TTFFPFIAQAFPT
+668 
-681 IAIQP
+681 

>member
-1 MKNMSCKLI
+1 MKNTFCKLV
-10 VSATLFFSFLAL
+10 VSAILFFSFLAL
-22 GPPAHAENSS
+22 GPLAHAENSS
-32 QNEII
+32 GNEII

-61 HLPAVAL
+61 HLPAVAV
-68 KADQKTVKAFKQ
+68 KADQKTVKEFKQ

-126 AWEEGLTGKNVKIA
+126 AWKEGLTGKNVKIA

-145 ISPHDDLSIAGGF
+145 ISPHDDLSISGGY
-158 SAVSYTSSYKDDNG
+158 SAVSYISSYKDDNG

-184 HNGYGIDGIAP
+184 HNGYGIDGVAP

-211 DLQGLLQGIDWSIA
+211 DLQGLLKGIDWSIA
-225 NRMDIVNMSLGTTSD
+225 NGMDIVNMSLGTSSD
-240 SQILHDAVDKAY
+240 SQILHDAMDKAY
-252 EQGVLL
+252 EKGVLL

-277 SSVIAVSATNENNQL
+277 SSVVAVSATDQHNQL
-292 ASFSTTGDEVE
+292 AAFSTTGNEVE
-303 FSAPGTNITSTYLN
+303 FSAPGTDITSTYLH
-317 QFYATGSGTSQAT
+317 QYYATGSGTSQAT

-343 DPAETNVQLRAS
+343 DPGNTNVQLRAL
-355 MQKNIVDLGTTGRDQ
+355 MQKNIVDLGMTGRDQ
-370 QFGYGFIQYKAKATD
+370 QFGYGLIQYKAQQADK
-385 SAYAAA
+385 AYAAA

-398 EKTKTQT
+398 EQTKAQA
-405 DINKARELVSQLPN
+405 DIDKARKLVSQLPDSN
-419 SDAKTAL
+419 AKKAL
-426 QKRLDKIQS
+426 QKRLDKVQA
-435 YRNVKDAKDKVVK
+435 YRNVKDAKDKVAK
-448 AEKYKTQQTVD
+448 AEKYKTKQTVD

-483 VKRYIASKQAKEKVA
+483 VKRYIASKQAKDKVA

-504 KKSDVDS
+504 KKTDIES
-511 AKSAVSKL
+511 AQSAVSKL
-519 PAGSEKTSL
+519 PASSEKTSL
-528 QKRLTKVKSTN
+528 QKRLNKVKSIN
-539 LKTAQQS
+539 VKTAQQS

-552 KSTNANATK
+552 KSTDANAAK
-561 AQSAVNQL
+561 AQKAVNEL

-596 VETAKAKVKKA
+596 VEAAKAKVKKA

-613 QAKTS
+613 KSKTA
-618 AQSAVNQLQAS
+618 AQSAVNQLKAS
-629 NEKTKLQKRLP
+629 HEKTKLQKRLNAVKP
-640 SNRKSNQKACKTCI
+640 KK
-654 LSLTGFFTSLKTLG
+654 
-668 TTFFPFIAQAFPT
+668 
-681 IAIQP
+681 

>member
-1 MKNMSCKLI
+1 MKNTFCKLV
-10 VSATLFFSFLAL
+10 VSVTLFFSFLGL
-22 GPPAHAENSS
+22 GPLAHAETSS
-32 QNEII
+32 EKEVI
-37 VVYKNKDGKETVL
+37 VVYKNTDGKETVL
-50 DSDAEVEQQYK
+50 DSDAEVEQQYQ
-61 HLPAVAL
+61 HLPAVAVT
-68 KADQKTVKAFKQ
+68 ADPETVKEFKQ

-102 ILSEDADTSD
+102 VLSENADTSD

-126 AWEEGLTGKNVKIA
+126 AWKEGLTGKNVKIA

-145 ISPHDDLSIAGGF
+145 ISPHDDLSISGGY

-211 DLQGLLQGIDWSIA
+211 DLQGLLKGIDWSIA
-225 NRMDIVNMSLGTTSD
+225 NGMDIVNMSLGTSSD
-240 SQILHDAVDKAY
+240 SQILHDAMDKAY
-252 EQGVLL
+252 EKGVLL
-258 VAASGNDGNGKPV
+258 VAASGNEGNGKPV

-277 SSVIAVSATNENNQL
+277 SSVVAVSATDQHNQL
-292 ASFSTTGDEVE
+292 AAFSTTGNQVE
-303 FSAPGTNITSTYLN
+303 FSAPGTDITSTYLH
-317 QFYATGSGTSQAT
+317 QYYATGSGTSQAT

-343 DPAETNVQLRAS
+343 DPGNTNVQLRAL
-355 MQKNIVDLGTTGRDQ
+355 MQKNIVDLGITGRDQ
-370 QFGYGFIQYKAKATD
+370 QFGYGLIRYKAQQADK
-385 SAYAAA
+385 AYAAA

-398 EKTKTQT
+398 EQTKTQA
-405 DINKARELVSQLPN
+405 DIDKAKKLVSKLPN
-419 SDAKTAL
+419 SSAKKAL
-426 QKRLDKIQS
+426 QKRLDNVQA
-435 YRNVKDAKDKVVK
+435 YRNVKDAKDKAAK

-483 VKRYIASKQAKEKVA
+483 VKRYIASKQAKDKVA

-504 KKSDVDS
+504 KKTDVGS
-511 AKSAVSKL
+511 AQSAVNKL

-528 QKRLTKVKSTN
+528 QKRLNKVKSSN
-539 LKTAQQS
+539 VKTAQQS

-552 KSTNANATK
+552 KSTDANAAK
-561 AQSAVNQL
+561 AQKAVNEL

-613 QAKTS
+613 KSKTA
-618 AQSAVNQLQAS
+618 AQSAVNQLKAS
-629 NEKTKLQKRLP
+629 HEKTKLQKRLNAVKP
-640 SNRKSNQKACKTCI
+640 KK
-654 LSLTGFFTSLKTLG
+654 
-668 TTFFPFIAQAFPT
+668 
-681 IAIQP
+681 

>member
-1 MKNMSCKLI
+1 MKNTFCKLV

-22 GPPAHAENSS
+22 GPLAHAENSN

-61 HLPAVAL
+61 HLPAVAV
-68 KADQKTVKAFKQ
+68 KADQKTVKEFKQ

-126 AWEEGLTGKNVKIA
+126 AWKEGLTGKNVKIA

-145 ISPHDDLSIAGGF
+145 ISPHDDLSISGGY
-158 SAVSYTSSYKDDNG
+158 STVSYTSSYKDDNG

-184 HNGYGIDGIAP
+184 HNGYGIDGVAP

-211 DLQGLLQGIDWSIA
+211 DLQGLLKGIDWSIA
-225 NRMDIVNMSLGTTSD
+225 NGMDIVNMSLGTSSD
-240 SQILHDAVDKAY
+240 SQILHDAMDKAY
-252 EQGVLL
+252 EKGVLL

-277 SSVIAVSATNENNQL
+277 SSVVAVSATDQHNQL
-292 ASFSTTGDEVE
+292 ASFSTTGNEVE
-303 FSAPGTNITSTYLN
+303 FSAPGTDITSTYLH
-317 QFYATGSGTSQAT
+317 QYYATGSGTSQAT

-343 DPAETNVQLRAS
+343 DPGNTNVQLRAL
-355 MQKNIVDLGTTGRDQ
+355 MQKNIVDLGMTGRDQ
-370 QFGYGFIQYKAKATD
+370 QFGYGLIQYKAQQADK
-385 SAYAAA
+385 AYAAA

-398 EKTKTQT
+398 EQTKAQA
-405 DINKARELVSQLPN
+405 DIDKARKLVSQLPDSN
-419 SDAKTAL
+419 AEKAL
-426 QKRLDKIQS
+426 QKRLDNVQA
-435 YRNVKDAKDKVVK
+435 YRNVKDAKDKVAK
-448 AEKYKTQQTVD
+448 AEKYKTKQTVD

-483 VKRYIASKQAKEKVA
+483 VKRYIASKQAKDKVA

-504 KKSDVDS
+504 KKTDVSS
-511 AKSAVSKL
+511 AQSAVSKL

-528 QKRLTKVKSTN
+528 QKRLNKVKSSN
-539 LKTAQQS
+539 VKKAQQS

-552 KSTNANATK
+552 KSTDANAAK
-561 AQSAVNQL
+561 AQKAVNEL

-613 QAKTS
+613 KSKTA
-618 AQSAVNQLQAS
+618 AQSAVNQLKAS
-629 NEKTKLQKRLP
+629 HEKTKLQKRLNAVKP
-640 SNRKSNQKACKTCI
+640 KK
-654 LSLTGFFTSLKTLG
+654 
-668 TTFFPFIAQAFPT
+668 
-681 IAIQP
+681 

>member
-1 MKNMSCKLI
+1 MKNMFCKLV
-10 VSATLFFSFLAL
+10 VSVTLFFSFLAL
-22 GPPAHAENSS
+22 EPLAHAETSS
-32 QNEII
+32 EKEVI

-50 DSDAEVEQQYK
+50 DSDAEVEQQYQ
-61 HLPAVAL
+61 HLPAVAVT
-68 KADQKTVKAFKQ
+68 ADPETVKEFKQ

-102 ILSEDADTSD
+102 VLSENADTTD

-126 AWEEGLTGKNVKIA
+126 AWKEGLTGKNVKIA

-145 ISPHDDLSIAGGF
+145 ISPHDDLSISGGY

-211 DLQGLLQGIDWSIA
+211 DLQGLLKGIDWSIA
-225 NRMDIVNMSLGTTSD
+225 NGMDIVNMSLGTSSD
-240 SQILHDAVDKAY
+240 SQILHDAMDRAY
-252 EQGVLL
+252 EKGVLL
-258 VAASGNDGNGKPV
+258 VAASGNEGNGKPV

-277 SSVIAVSATNENNQL
+277 SSVVAVSATNQHNQL
-292 ASFSTTGDEVE
+292 AAFSTTGNQVE
-303 FSAPGTNITSTYLN
+303 FAAPGTDITSTYLH
-317 QFYATGSGTSQAT
+317 QYYATGSGTSQAT

-343 DPAETNVQLRAS
+343 DPGNTNVQLRAL
-355 MQKNIVDLGTTGRDQ
+355 MQKNIVDLGITGRDQ
-370 QFGYGFIQYKAKATD
+370 QFGYGLIRYKAQQADKAYT
-385 SAYAAA
+385 AA

-398 EKTKTQT
+398 EQTKTQA
-405 DINKARELVSQLPN
+405 DIDKAKKLVSKLPN
-419 SDAKTAL
+419 SSAKKAL
-426 QKRLDKIQS
+426 QKRLDNVQA
-435 YRNVKDAKDKVVK
+435 YRNVKDAKDKVAK

-483 VKRYIASKQAKEKVA
+483 VKRYIASKQAKDKVA

-504 KKSDVDS
+504 KKTDVSS
-511 AKSAVSKL
+511 AQSAVSKL

-528 QKRLTKVKSTN
+528 QKRLNKVKSSN
-539 LKTAQQS
+539 VKKAQQS

-552 KSTNANATK
+552 KSTDANAAN
-561 AQSAVNQL
+561 AQKAVNEL

-613 QAKTS
+613 KSKTA
-618 AQSAVNQLQAS
+618 AQSAVNQLKAS
-629 NEKTKLQKRLP
+629 HEKTKLQKRLNAVKP
-640 SNRKSNQKACKTCI
+640 KK
-654 LSLTGFFTSLKTLG
+654 
-668 TTFFPFIAQAFPT
+668 
-681 IAIQP
+681 

>member
-1 MKNMSCKLI
+1 MKTTFCKLV
-10 VSATLFFSFLAL
+10 VSVTLFFSFLAL
-22 GPPAHAENSS
+22 EPLAHAETSS
-32 QNEII
+32 EKEVI

-50 DSDAEVEQQYK
+50 DSDAEVEQQYQ
-61 HLPAVAL
+61 HLPAVAVT
-68 KADQKTVKAFKQ
+68 ADPETVKEFKQ

-95 ADNTDLK
+95 ANNTDLK
-102 ILSEDADTSD
+102 VLSENADTTD

-126 AWEEGLTGKNVKIA
+126 AWKEGLTGKNVKIA

-145 ISPHDDLSIAGGF
+145 ISPHDDLSISGGY

-211 DLQGLLQGIDWSIA
+211 DLQGLLKGIDWSIA
-225 NRMDIVNMSLGTTSD
+225 NGMDIVNMSLGTSSD
-240 SQILHDAVDKAY
+240 SQILHDAMDKAY
-252 EQGVLL
+252 EKGVLL
-258 VAASGNDGNGKPV
+258 VAASGNEGNGKPV

-277 SSVIAVSATNENNQL
+277 SSVVAVSATNQHNQL
-292 ASFSTTGDEVE
+292 AAFSTTGNQVE
-303 FSAPGTNITSTYLN
+303 FSAPGTDITSTYLH
-317 QFYATGSGTSQAT
+317 QYYATGSGTSQAT

-343 DPAETNVQLRAS
+343 DPGNTNVQLRAL
-355 MQKNIVDLGTTGRDQ
+355 MQKNIVDLGITGRDQ
-370 QFGYGFIQYKAKATD
+370 QFGYGLIRYKAQQADK
-385 SAYAAA
+385 AYAAA

-398 EKTKTQT
+398 EQTKTQA
-405 DINKARELVSQLPN
+405 DIDKAKKLVSKLPN
-419 SDAKTAL
+419 SSAKKAL
-426 QKRLDKIQS
+426 QKRLDNVQA
-435 YRNVKDAKDKVVK
+435 YRNVKDAKDKVAK

-483 VKRYIASKQAKEKVA
+483 VKRYIVSKQAKDKVA

-504 KKSDVDS
+504 KKTDVSS
-511 AKSAVSKL
+511 AQSAVSKL

-528 QKRLTKVKSTN
+528 QKRLNKVKSSN
-539 LKTAQQS
+539 VKKAQQS

-552 KSTNANATK
+552 KSTDANAAK
-561 AQSAVNQL
+561 AQKAVNEL

-613 QAKTS
+613 KSKTA
-618 AQSAVNQLQAS
+618 AQSAVNQLKAS
-629 NEKTKLQKRLP
+629 HEKTKLQKRLNAVKP
-640 SNRKSNQKACKTCI
+640 KK
-654 LSLTGFFTSLKTLG
+654 
-668 TTFFPFIAQAFPT
+668 
-681 IAIQP
+681 

>member
-1 MKNMSCKLI
+1 MKNMSCKLV
-10 VSATLFFSFLAL
+10 VSVTLFFSFLTI
-22 GPPAHAENSS
+22 GPLAHAQNNS
-32 QNEII
+32 EKEVI
-37 VVYKNKDGKETVL
+37 VVYKNKAGKETIL
-50 DSDAEVEQQYK
+50 DSDADVEQQYK
-61 HLPAVAL
+61 HLPAVAVT
-68 KADQKTVKAFKQ
+68 ADQETVKELKQ
-80 DPDILYVENNVTFTA
+80 DPDILYVENNVSFTA
-95 ADNTDLK
+95 ADSTDFK
-102 ILSEDADTSD
+102 VLSDGTDTSD

-126 AWEEGLTGKNVKIA
+126 AWKAGLTGKNIKIA

-145 ISPHDDLSIAGGF
+145 ISPHDDLSIAGGY

-195 EAQIYAVK
+195 EAQVYAVK

-211 DLQGLLQGIDWSIA
+211 DLQSLLQGIDWSIA
-225 NRMDIVNMSLGTTSD
+225 NGMDIVNMSLGTTSD
-240 SQILHDAVDKAY
+240 SKILHDAVNKAY

-277 SSVIAVSATNENNQL
+277 SSVVAVSATNEKNQL
-292 ASFSTTGDEVE
+292 ASFSTTGDEVD

-317 QFYATGSGTSQAT
+317 QYYATGSGTSQAT

-343 DPAETNVQLRAS
+343 DPAETNVQLREE
-355 MQKNIVDLGTTGRDQ
+355 MRENIVDLGTAGRDQ
-370 QFGYGFIQYKAKATD
+370 QFGYGLIQYKAQATD

-398 EKTKTQT
+398 EQTKAQI
-405 DINKARELVSQLPN
+405 DINKARELVRQLPG

-426 QKRLDKIQS
+426 QKRLDKVQS
-435 YRNVKDAKDKVVK
+435 YRNVKDAKDKVAK

-459 TAQAAINKLPNGTDK
+459 TAQTAINKLPNGTDK

-483 VKRYIASKQAKEKVA
+483 VKRYIASKQAKDKVA

-504 KKSDVDS
+504 KKTDVDS
-511 AKSAVSKL
+511 AQSAIGKL
-519 PAGSEKTSL
+519 PASSEKTSL
-528 QKRLTKVKSTN
+528 QKRLNKVKSTN
-539 LKTAQQS
+539 LKTAQQAVS
-546 VAAAEK
+546 AAEK
-552 KSTNANATK
+552 KSTDANAAK

-569 QSGKDKTS
+569 QAGKDKTA

-607 EKDKTK
+607 KKDKTK
-613 QAKTS
+613 KSKTS
-618 AQSAVNQLQAS
+618 AQSAVNQLKAS
-629 NEKTKLQKRLP
+629 NEKIKLQKRLNAVKP
-640 SNRKSNQKACKTCI
+640 KK
-654 LSLTGFFTSLKTLG
+654 
-668 TTFFPFIAQAFPT
+668 
-681 IAIQP
+681 

>member
-1 MKNMSCKLI
+1 MKNTFCKLV

-22 GPPAHAENSS
+22 GPLAHAENSS
-32 QNEII
+32 GNEII

-61 HLPAVAL
+61 HLPAVAV
-68 KADQKTVKAFKQ
+68 KADQKTVKEFKQ

-126 AWEEGLTGKNVKIA
+126 AWKEGLTGKNVKIA

-145 ISPHDDLSIAGGF
+145 ISPHDDLSISGGY

-184 HNGYGIDGIAP
+184 HNGYGIDGVAP
-195 EAQIYAVK
+195 EAQIYAIK

-211 DLQGLLQGIDWSIA
+211 DLQGLLKGIDWSIA
-225 NRMDIVNMSLGTTSD
+225 NGMDIVNMSLGTSSD
-240 SQILHDAVDKAY
+240 SQILHDAMDKAY
-252 EQGVLL
+252 EKGVLL

-277 SSVIAVSATNENNQL
+277 SSVVAVSATDQHNQL
-292 ASFSTTGDEVE
+292 AAFSTTGNEVE
-303 FSAPGTNITSTYLN
+303 FSAPGTDITSTYLH
-317 QFYATGSGTSQAT
+317 QYYATGSGTSQAT

-343 DPAETNVQLRAS
+343 DPGNTNVQLRAL
-355 MQKNIVDLGTTGRDQ
+355 MQKNIVDLGMTGRDQ
-370 QFGYGFIQYKAKATD
+370 QFGYGLIQYKAQQADK
-385 SAYAAA
+385 AYAAA

-398 EKTKTQT
+398 EQTKAQA
-405 DINKARELVSQLPN
+405 DIDKARKLVSQLPDSN
-419 SDAKTAL
+419 AKKAL
-426 QKRLDKIQS
+426 QKRLDKVQA
-435 YRNVKDAKDKVVK
+435 YRNVKDAKDKVAK
-448 AEKYKTQQTVD
+448 AEKYKTKQTVD

-483 VKRYIASKQAKEKVA
+483 VKRYIASKQAKDKVA

-504 KKSDVDS
+504 KKTDIES
-511 AKSAVSKL
+511 AQSAVSKL
-519 PAGSEKTSL
+519 PASSEKTSL
-528 QKRLTKVKSTN
+528 QKRLNKVKSIN
-539 LKTAQQS
+539 VKTAQQS

-552 KSTNANATK
+552 KSTDANAAR
-561 AQSAVNQL
+561 AQKAVNEL

-613 QAKTS
+613 KSKTA
-618 AQSAVNQLQAS
+618 AQSAVNQLKAS
-629 NEKTKLQKRLP
+629 HEKTKLQKRLNAVKP
-640 SNRKSNQKACKTCI
+640 KK
-654 LSLTGFFTSLKTLG
+654 
-668 TTFFPFIAQAFPT
+668 
-681 IAIQP
+681 

>member
-1 MKNMSCKLI
+1 MKNMSCKLV
-10 VSATLFFSFLAL
+10 VSVTLFFSFLAI
-22 GPPAHAENSS
+22 GPLAHAQNSS
-32 QNEII
+32 EKEVI
-37 VVYKNKDGKETVL
+37 VVYKNKAGKETIL
-50 DSDAEVEQQYK
+50 DSDADVEQQYK
-61 HLPAVAL
+61 HLPAVAVT
-68 KADQKTVKAFKQ
+68 ADQETVKELKQ
-80 DPDILYVENNVTFTA
+80 DPDILYVENNVSFTA
-95 ADNTDLK
+95 ADSTDFK
-102 ILSEDADTSD
+102 VLSDGTDTSD

-126 AWEEGLTGKNVKIA
+126 AWKAGLTGKNIKIA

-145 ISPHDDLSIAGGF
+145 ISPHDDLSIAGGY

-172 HGTHVAGIIGAK
+172 HGTHVAGIIGAN

-211 DLQGLLQGIDWSIA
+211 DLQSLLQGIDWSIA
-225 NRMDIVNMSLGTTSD
+225 NGMDIVNMSLGTTSD
-240 SQILHDAVDKAY
+240 SKILHDAVNKAY

-277 SSVIAVSATNENNQL
+277 SSVVAVSATNEKNQL

-317 QFYATGSGTSQAT
+317 QYYATGSGTSQAT

-343 DPAETNVQLRAS
+343 DPAETNVQLREE
-355 MQKNIVDLGTTGRDQ
+355 MRRNIVDLGTAGRDQ
-370 QFGYGFIQYKAKATD
+370 QFGYGLIHYKAQATD

-398 EKTKTQT
+398 EQTKAQI
-405 DINKARELVSQLPN
+405 DINKARELVSQLPG

-426 QKRLDKIQS
+426 QKRLDKVQS
-435 YRNVKDAKDKVVK
+435 YRNVKDAK
-448 AEKYKTQQTVD
+448 
-459 TAQAAINKLPNGTDK
+459 
-474 KNLQKRLDQ
+474 
-483 VKRYIASKQAKEKVA
+483 
-498 KAEKSK
+498 AEKSK
-504 KKSDVDS
+504 KKTDVDS
-511 AKSAVSKL
+511 AQSAIGKL
-519 PAGSEKTSL
+519 PASSEKTSL
-528 QKRLTKVKSTN
+528 QKRLNKVKSTN

-546 VAAAEK
+546 VSAAEK
-552 KSTNANATK
+552 KSTDANAAK

-569 QSGKDKTS
+569 QAGKDKTA

-613 QAKTS
+613 KSKAS
-618 AQSAVNQLQAS
+618 AQSAVNQLKAS
-629 NEKTKLQKRLP
+629 NEKTKLQKRLNAVKP
-640 SNRKSNQKACKTCI
+640 KK
-654 LSLTGFFTSLKTLG
+654 
-668 TTFFPFIAQAFPT
+668 
-681 IAIQP
+681 

>member
-1 MKNMSCKLI
+1 MKNTFCKLV

-22 GPPAHAENSS
+22 GPLAHAENSS
-32 QNEII
+32 GNEII

-61 HLPAVAL
+61 HLPAVAV
-68 KADQKTVKAFKQ
+68 KADQKTVKEFKQ

-126 AWEEGLTGKNVKIA
+126 AWKEGLTGKNVKIA

-145 ISPHDDLSIAGGF
+145 ISPHDDLSISGGY

-184 HNGYGIDGIAP
+184 HNGYGIDGVAP

-211 DLQGLLQGIDWSIA
+211 DLQGLLKGIDWSIA
-225 NRMDIVNMSLGTTSD
+225 NGMDIVNMSLGTSSD
-240 SQILHDAVDKAY
+240 SQILHDAMDKAY
-252 EQGVLL
+252 EKGVLL

-277 SSVIAVSATNENNQL
+277 SSVVAVSATDQHNQL
-292 ASFSTTGDEVE
+292 AAFSTTGNEVE
-303 FSAPGTNITSTYLN
+303 FSAPGTDITSTYLH
-317 QFYATGSGTSQAT
+317 QYYATGSGTSQAT

-343 DPAETNVQLRAS
+343 DPGNTNVQLRAL
-355 MQKNIVDLGTTGRDQ
+355 MQKNIVDLGMTGRDQ
-370 QFGYGFIQYKAKATD
+370 QFGYGLIQYKAQQADK
-385 SAYAAA
+385 AYAAA

-398 EKTKTQT
+398 EQTKAQA
-405 DINKARELVSQLPN
+405 DIDKARKLVSQLPDSN
-419 SDAKTAL
+419 AKKAL
-426 QKRLDKIQS
+426 QKRLDNVQA
-435 YRNVKDAKDKVVK
+435 YRNVKDAKDKVAK
-448 AEKYKTQQTVD
+448 AEKYKTKQTVD
-459 TAQAAINKLPNGTDK
+459 TAQAAINKLPYGTDK
-474 KNLQKRLDQ
+474 KNLQNRLDQ
-483 VKRYIASKQAKEKVA
+483 IKRYIASKQAKDKVA

-504 KKSDVDS
+504 KKTDIES
-511 AKSAVSKL
+511 AQSAVSKL
-519 PAGSEKTSL
+519 PASSEKTSL
-528 QKRLTKVKSTN
+528 QKRLNKVKSIN
-539 LKTAQQS
+539 VKTAQQS

-552 KSTNANATK
+552 KSTDANAAK
-561 AQSAVNQL
+561 AQKAVNEL

-613 QAKTS
+613 KSKTA
-618 AQSAVNQLQAS
+618 AQSAVNQLKAS
-629 NEKTKLQKRLP
+629 HEKTKLQKRLNAVKP
-640 SNRKSNQKACKTCI
+640 KK
-654 LSLTGFFTSLKTLG
+654 
-668 TTFFPFIAQAFPT
+668 
-681 IAIQP
+681 

>member
-1 MKNMSCKLI
+1 MKNTFCKLV
-10 VSATLFFSFLAL
+10 VSVTLFFSFLAL
-22 GPPAHAENSS
+22 GPLAHAETSS
-32 QNEII
+32 EKEVI
-37 VVYKNKDGKETVL
+37 VVYKNTDGKETVL
-50 DSDAEVEQQYK
+50 DSDAEVEQQYQ
-61 HLPAVAL
+61 HLPAVAVT
-68 KADQKTVKAFKQ
+68 ADPETVKEFKQ

-102 ILSEDADTSD
+102 VLSENADTSG

-126 AWEEGLTGKNVKIA
+126 AWKEGLTGKNVKIA

-145 ISPHDDLSIAGGF
+145 ISPHDDLSISGGY

-211 DLQGLLQGIDWSIA
+211 DLQGLLKGIDWSIA
-225 NRMDIVNMSLGTTSD
+225 NGMDIVNMSLGTSSD
-240 SQILHDAVDKAY
+240 SQILHDAMDKAY
-252 EQGVLL
+252 EKGVLL
-258 VAASGNDGNGKPV
+258 VAASGNEGNGKPV

-277 SSVIAVSATNENNQL
+277 SSVVAVSATDQHNQL
-292 ASFSTTGDEVE
+292 AAFSTTGNQVE
-303 FSAPGTNITSTYLN
+303 FSAPGTDITSTYLH
-317 QFYATGSGTSQAT
+317 QYYATGSGTSQAT

-343 DPAETNVQLRAS
+343 DPGNTNVQLRAL
-355 MQKNIVDLGTTGRDQ
+355 MQKNIVDLGMTGRDQ
-370 QFGYGFIQYKAKATD
+370 QFGYGLIRYKAQQADK
-385 SAYAAA
+385 AYAAA

-398 EKTKTQT
+398 EQTKTQA
-405 DINKARELVSQLPN
+405 DIDKAKKLVSKLPN
-419 SDAKTAL
+419 SSAKKAL
-426 QKRLDKIQS
+426 QKRLDNVQA
-435 YRNVKDAKDKVVK
+435 YRNVKDAKDKAAK

-483 VKRYIASKQAKEKVA
+483 VKRYIASKQAKDKVA

-504 KKSDVDS
+504 KKTDVSS
-511 AKSAVSKL
+511 AQSAVSKL

-528 QKRLTKVKSTN
+528 QKRLNKVKSSN
-539 LKTAQQS
+539 VKTAQQS

-552 KSTNANATK
+552 KSTDANAAK
-561 AQSAVNQL
+561 AQKAVNEL

-613 QAKTS
+613 KSKTA
-618 AQSAVNQLQAS
+618 AQSAVNQLKAS
-629 NEKTKLQKRLP
+629 HEKTKLQKRLNAVKP
-640 SNRKSNQKACKTCI
+640 KK
-654 LSLTGFFTSLKTLG
+654 
-668 TTFFPFIAQAFPT
+668 
-681 IAIQP
+681 

>member
-1 MKNMSCKLI
+1 MKNMSCKLV
-10 VSATLFFSFLAL
+10 VSVTLFFSFLTI
-22 GPPAHAENSS
+22 GPLAHAQNNS
-32 QNEII
+32 EKEVI
-37 VVYKNKDGKETVL
+37 VVYKNKAGKETIL
-50 DSDAEVEQQYK
+50 DSDADVEQQYK
-61 HLPAVAL
+61 HLPAVAVT
-68 KADQKTVKAFKQ
+68 ADQETVKELKQ
-80 DPDILYVENNVTFTA
+80 DPDILYVENNVSFTA
-95 ADNTDLK
+95 ADSTDFK
-102 ILSEDADTSD
+102 VLSDGTDTSD

-126 AWEEGLTGKNVKIA
+126 AWKAGLTGKNIKIA

-145 ISPHDDLSIAGGF
+145 ISPHDDLSIAGGY

-211 DLQGLLQGIDWSIA
+211 DLQSLLQGIDWSIA

-240 SQILHDAVDKAY
+240 SKILHDAVNKAY

-277 SSVIAVSATNENNQL
+277 SSVVAVSATNEKNQL

-317 QFYATGSGTSQAT
+317 QYYATGSGTSQAT

-343 DPAETNVQLRAS
+343 DPAETNVQLREE
-355 MQKNIVDLGTTGRDQ
+355 MRENIVDLGTAGRDQ
-370 QFGYGFIQYKAKATD
+370 QFGYGLIQYKAQATD

-398 EKTKTQT
+398 EQTKAQI
-405 DINKARELVSQLPN
+405 DINKARELVRQLPG

-426 QKRLDKIQS
+426 QKRLDKVQS
-435 YRNVKDAKDKVVK
+435 YRNVKDAKDKVAK

-459 TAQAAINKLPNGTDK
+459 TAQTTVNKLSNGTDK

-483 VKRYIASKQAKEKVA
+483 VKRYIASKQAKDKVA
-498 KAEKSK
+498 KAENSK
-504 KKSDVDS
+504 KKTDVDNAQS
-511 AKSAVSKL
+511 AIGKL
-519 PAGSEKTSL
+519 PASSEKTSL
-528 QKRLTKVKSTN
+528 QKRLNKVKSTN

-546 VAAAEK
+546 VSAAEK
-552 KSTNANATK
+552 KSTDANAAK

-569 QSGKDKTS
+569 QAGKDKTA

-596 VETAKAKVKKA
+596 
-607 EKDKTK
+607 
-613 QAKTS
+613 S
-618 AQSAVNQLQAS
+618 
-629 NEKTKLQKRLP
+629 KLPRQK
-640 SNRKSNQKACKTCI
+640 
-654 LSLTGFFTSLKTLG
+654 
-668 TTFFPFIAQAFPT
+668 
-681 IAIQP
+681 

>member
-1 MKNMSCKLI
+1 MKNTFCKLV
-10 VSATLFFSFLAL
+10 VSVTLFFSFLTL
-22 GPPAHAENSS
+22 GPLAHAETSS
-32 QNEII
+32 EKEVI
-37 VVYKNKDGKETVL
+37 VVYKNTDGKETVL
-50 DSDAEVEQQYK
+50 DSDAEVEQQYQ
-61 HLPAVAL
+61 HLPAVAVT
-68 KADQKTVKAFKQ
+68 ADPETVKEFKQ

-102 ILSEDADTSD
+102 VLSENADTSD

-126 AWEEGLTGKNVKIA
+126 AWKEGLTGKNVKIA

-145 ISPHDDLSIAGGF
+145 ISPHDDLSISGGY

-211 DLQGLLQGIDWSIA
+211 DLQGLLKGIDWSIA
-225 NRMDIVNMSLGTTSD
+225 NGMDIVNMSLGTSSD
-240 SQILHDAVDKAY
+240 SQILHDAMDKAY
-252 EQGVLL
+252 EKGVLL
-258 VAASGNDGNGKPV
+258 VAASGNEGNGKPV

-277 SSVIAVSATNENNQL
+277 SSVVAVSATDQHNQL
-292 ASFSTTGDEVE
+292 AAFSTTGNQVE
-303 FSAPGTNITSTYLN
+303 FSAPGTDITSTYLH
-317 QFYATGSGTSQAT
+317 QYYATGSGTSQAT

-343 DPAETNVQLRAS
+343 DPGNTNVQLRAL
-355 MQKNIVDLGTTGRDQ
+355 MQKNIVDLGITGRDQ
-370 QFGYGFIQYKAKATD
+370 QFGYGLIRYKAQQADK
-385 SAYAAA
+385 AYAAA

-398 EKTKTQT
+398 EQTKTQA
-405 DINKARELVSQLPN
+405 DIDKAKKLVSKLPN
-419 SDAKTAL
+419 SSAKKAL
-426 QKRLDKIQS
+426 QKRLDNVQA
-435 YRNVKDAKDKVVK
+435 YRNVKDAKDKVAK

-483 VKRYIASKQAKEKVA
+483 VKRYIASKQAKDKVA

-504 KKSDVDS
+504 KKTDVGS
-511 AKSAVSKL
+511 AQSAVNKL

-528 QKRLTKVKSTN
+528 QKRLNKVKSSN
-539 LKTAQQS
+539 VKTAQQS

-552 KSTNANATK
+552 KSTDANAAK
-561 AQSAVNQL
+561 AQKAVNEL

-613 QAKTS
+613 KSKTA
-618 AQSAVNQLQAS
+618 AQSAVNQLKAS
-629 NEKTKLQKRLP
+629 HKKTKLQKRLNAVKP
-640 SNRKSNQKACKTCI
+640 KK
-654 LSLTGFFTSLKTLG
+654 
-668 TTFFPFIAQAFPT
+668 
-681 IAIQP
+681 

>member
-1 MKNMSCKLI
+1 MKNMFCKLV
-10 VSATLFFSFLAL
+10 VSVTLFFSFLAL
-22 GPPAHAENSS
+22 EPLAHAETSS
-32 QNEII
+32 EKEVI

-50 DSDAEVEQQYK
+50 DSDAEVEQQYQ
-61 HLPAVAL
+61 HLPAVAVT
-68 KADQKTVKAFKQ
+68 ADPETVKEFNQ

-102 ILSEDADTSD
+102 VLSENADTTD

-126 AWEEGLTGKNVKIA
+126 AWKEGLTGKNVKIA

-145 ISPHDDLSIAGGF
+145 ISPHDDLSISGGY

-211 DLQGLLQGIDWSIA
+211 DLQGLLKGIDWSIA
-225 NRMDIVNMSLGTTSD
+225 NGMDIVNMSLGTSSD
-240 SQILHDAVDKAY
+240 SQILHDAMDKAY
-252 EQGVLL
+252 EKGVLL
-258 VAASGNDGNGKPV
+258 VAASGNEGNGKPV

-277 SSVIAVSATNENNQL
+277 SSVVAVSATNQHNQL
-292 ASFSTTGDEVE
+292 AAFSTTGNQVE
-303 FSAPGTNITSTYLN
+303 FSAPGTDITSTYLH
-317 QFYATGSGTSQAT
+317 QYYATGSGTSQAT

-343 DPAETNVQLRAS
+343 DPGNTNVQLRAL
-355 MQKNIVDLGTTGRDQ
+355 MQKNIVDLGITGRDQ
-370 QFGYGFIQYKAKATD
+370 QFGYGLIRYKAQQADK
-385 SAYAAA
+385 AYAAA

-398 EKTKTQT
+398 EQTKTQA
-405 DINKARELVSQLPN
+405 DIDKAKKLVSKLPN
-419 SDAKTAL
+419 SSAKKAL
-426 QKRLDKIQS
+426 QKRLDNVQA
-435 YRNVKDAKDKVVK
+435 YRNVKDAKDKVAK

-483 VKRYIASKQAKEKVA
+483 VKRYIVSKQAKDKVA

-504 KKSDVDS
+504 KKTDVSS
-511 AKSAVSKL
+511 AQSAVSKL
-519 PAGSEKTSL
+519 PVGSEKTSL
-528 QKRLTKVKSTN
+528 QKRLNKVKSSN
-539 LKTAQQS
+539 VKKAQQS

-552 KSTNANATK
+552 KSTDANAAK
-561 AQSAVNQL
+561 AQKAVNEL
-569 QSGKDKTS
+569 QSGKEKTS

-613 QAKTS
+613 KSKTA
-618 AQSAVNQLQAS
+618 AQSAVNQLKAS
-629 NEKTKLQKRLP
+629 HEKTKLQKRLNAVKP
-640 SNRKSNQKACKTCI
+640 KK
-654 LSLTGFFTSLKTLG
+654 
-668 TTFFPFIAQAFPT
+668 
-681 IAIQP
+681 

>member
-1 MKNMSCKLI
+1 MKNTFCKLV
-10 VSATLFFSFLAL
+10 VSVTLFFSFLAL
-22 GPPAHAENSS
+22 GPLAHAETSS
-32 QNEII
+32 EKEVI
-37 VVYKNKDGKETVL
+37 VVYKNTDGKETVL
-50 DSDAEVEQQYK
+50 DSDAEVEQQYQ
-61 HLPAVAL
+61 HLPAVAVT
-68 KADQKTVKAFKQ
+68 ADPETVKEFKQ

-102 ILSEDADTSD
+102 VLSENADTSG

-126 AWEEGLTGKNVKIA
+126 AWKEGLTGKNVKIA

-145 ISPHDDLSIAGGF
+145 ISPHDDLSISGGY

-211 DLQGLLQGIDWSIA
+211 DLQGLLKGIDWSIA
-225 NRMDIVNMSLGTTSD
+225 NGMDIVNMSLGTSSD
-240 SQILHDAVDKAY
+240 SQILHDAMDKAY
-252 EQGVLL
+252 EKGVLL
-258 VAASGNDGNGKPV
+258 VAASGNEGNGKPV

-277 SSVIAVSATNENNQL
+277 SSVVAVSATDQHNQL
-292 ASFSTTGDEVE
+292 AAFSTTGNQVE
-303 FSAPGTNITSTYLN
+303 FSAPGTDITSTYLH
-317 QFYATGSGTSQAT
+317 QYYATGSGTSQAT

-343 DPAETNVQLRAS
+343 DPGNTNVQLRAL
-355 MQKNIVDLGTTGRDQ
+355 MQKNIVDLGITGRDQ
-370 QFGYGFIQYKAKATD
+370 QFGYGLIRYKAQQADK
-385 SAYAAA
+385 AYAAA

-398 EKTKTQT
+398 EQTKTQA
-405 DINKARELVSQLPN
+405 DIDKAKKLVSKLPN
-419 SDAKTAL
+419 SSAKKAL
-426 QKRLDKIQS
+426 QKRLDNVQA
-435 YRNVKDAKDKVVK
+435 YRNVKDAKDKVAK
-448 AEKYKTQQTVD
+448 AEKYKTQQTID
-459 TAQAAINKLPNGTDK
+459 TAQTAINKLPNGTDK

-483 VKRYIASKQAKEKVA
+483 VKRYIASKQAKDKVA

-504 KKSDVDS
+504 KKTDVGS
-511 AKSAVSKL
+511 AQSAVSKL

-528 QKRLTKVKSTN
+528 QKRLNKVKSSN
-539 LKTAQQS
+539 VKTAQQS

-552 KSTNANATK
+552 KSTDANAAK
-561 AQSAVNQL
+561 AQKAVNEL

-596 VETAKAKVKKA
+596 IETAKAKVKKA

-613 QAKTS
+613 KSKTA
-618 AQSAVNQLQAS
+618 AQSAVNQLKAS
-629 NEKTKLQKRLP
+629 HEKTKLQKRLNAVKP
-640 SNRKSNQKACKTCI
+640 KK
-654 LSLTGFFTSLKTLG
+654 
-668 TTFFPFIAQAFPT
+668 
-681 IAIQP
+681 

>member
-1 MKNMSCKLI
+1 MKNTFCKL
-10 VSATLFFSFLAL
+10 VGSVTLFFSFLAL
-22 GPPAHAENSS
+22 GPLAHAETSS
-32 QNEII
+32 EKEVI
-37 VVYKNKDGKETVL
+37 VVYKNTDGKETVL
-50 DSDAEVEQQYK
+50 DSDAEVEQQYQ
-61 HLPAVAL
+61 HLPAVAVT
-68 KADQKTVKAFKQ
+68 ADPETVKEFKQ

-102 ILSEDADTSD
+102 VLSENADTSG

-126 AWEEGLTGKNVKIA
+126 AWKEGLTGKNVKIA

-145 ISPHDDLSIAGGF
+145 ISPHDDLSISGGY

-211 DLQGLLQGIDWSIA
+211 DLQGLLKGIDWSIA
-225 NRMDIVNMSLGTTSD
+225 NGMDIVNMSLGTSSD
-240 SQILHDAVDKAY
+240 SQILHDAMDKAY
-252 EQGVLL
+252 EKGVLL
-258 VAASGNDGNGKPV
+258 VAASGNEGNGKPV

-277 SSVIAVSATNENNQL
+277 SSVVAVSATDQHNQL
-292 ASFSTTGDEVE
+292 ASFSTTGNQVE
-303 FSAPGTNITSTYLN
+303 FSAPGTDITSTYLH
-317 QFYATGSGTSQAT
+317 QYYATGSGTSQAT

-343 DPAETNVQLRAS
+343 DPGNTNVQLRAL
-355 MQKNIVDLGTTGRDQ
+355 MQKNIVDLGITGRDQ
-370 QFGYGFIQYKAKATD
+370 QFGYGLIRYKAQQADK
-385 SAYAAA
+385 AYAAA

-398 EKTKTQT
+398 EQTKTQA
-405 DINKARELVSQLPN
+405 DIDKAKKLVSKLPN
-419 SDAKTAL
+419 SSAKKAL
-426 QKRLDKIQS
+426 QKRLDNVQA
-435 YRNVKDAKDKVVK
+435 YRNVKDAKDKAAK

-483 VKRYIASKQAKEKVA
+483 VKRYIASKQAKDKVA

-504 KKSDVDS
+504 KKTDVSS
-511 AKSAVSKL
+511 AQSAVSKL

-528 QKRLTKVKSTN
+528 QKRLNKVKSSN
-539 LKTAQQS
+539 VKTAQQS

-552 KSTNANATK
+552 KSTDANAAK
-561 AQSAVNQL
+561 AQKAVNEL

-613 QAKTS
+613 KSKTA
-618 AQSAVNQLQAS
+618 AQSAVNQLKAS
-629 NEKTKLQKRLP
+629 HEKTKLQKRLNAVKP
-640 SNRKSNQKACKTCI
+640 KK
-654 LSLTGFFTSLKTLG
+654 
-668 TTFFPFIAQAFPT
+668 
-681 IAIQP
+681 

>member
-1 MKNMSCKLI
+1 MKNTFCKLV
-10 VSATLFFSFLAL
+10 VSVTLFFSFLGL
-22 GPPAHAENSS
+22 GPLAHAETSS
-32 QNEII
+32 EKEVI
-37 VVYKNKDGKETVL
+37 VVYKNTDGKETVL
-50 DSDAEVEQQYK
+50 DSDAEVEQQYQ
-61 HLPAVAL
+61 HLPAVAVT
-68 KADQKTVKAFKQ
+68 ADPETVKEFKQ

-102 ILSEDADTSD
+102 VLSENADTSD

-126 AWEEGLTGKNVKIA
+126 AWKEGLTGKNVKIA

-145 ISPHDDLSIAGGF
+145 ISPHDDLSISGGY

-211 DLQGLLQGIDWSIA
+211 DLQGLLKGIDWSIA
-225 NRMDIVNMSLGTTSD
+225 NGMDIVNMSLGTSSD
-240 SQILHDAVDKAY
+240 SQILHDAMDKAY
-252 EQGVLL
+252 EKGVLL
-258 VAASGNDGNGKPV
+258 VAASGNEGNGKPV

-277 SSVIAVSATNENNQL
+277 SSVVAVSATDQHNQL
-292 ASFSTTGDEVE
+292 AAFSTTGNQVE
-303 FSAPGTNITSTYLN
+303 FSAPGTDITSTYLH
-317 QFYATGSGTSQAT
+317 QYYATGSGTSQAT

-343 DPAETNVQLRAS
+343 DPGNTNVQLRAL
-355 MQKNIVDLGTTGRDQ
+355 MQKNIVDLGITGRDQ
-370 QFGYGFIQYKAKATD
+370 QFGYGLIRYKAQQADK
-385 SAYAAA
+385 AYAAA

-398 EKTKTQT
+398 EQTKTQA
-405 DINKARELVSQLPN
+405 DIDKAKKLVSKLPN
-419 SDAKTAL
+419 SSAKKAL
-426 QKRLDKIQS
+426 QKRLDNVQA
-435 YRNVKDAKDKVVK
+435 YRNVKDAKDKAAK

-483 VKRYIASKQAKEKVA
+483 VKRYIASKQAKDKVA

-504 KKSDVDS
+504 KKTDVSS
-511 AKSAVSKL
+511 AQSAVSKL

-528 QKRLTKVKSTN
+528 QKRLNKVKSSN
-539 LKTAQQS
+539 VKTAQQS

-552 KSTNANATK
+552 KSTDANAAK
-561 AQSAVNQL
+561 AQKAVNEL

-613 QAKTS
+613 KSKTA
-618 AQSAVNQLQAS
+618 AQSAVNQLKAS
-629 NEKTKLQKRLP
+629 HEKTKLQKRLNAVKP
-640 SNRKSNQKACKTCI
+640 KK
-654 LSLTGFFTSLKTLG
+654 
-668 TTFFPFIAQAFPT
+668 
-681 IAIQP
+681 

>member
-1 MKNMSCKLI
+1 MKNTFCKLV
-10 VSATLFFSFLAL
+10 VSVTLFFSFLAL
-22 GPPAHAENSS
+22 GPLAHAETSS
-32 QNEII
+32 EKEVI

-50 DSDAEVEQQYK
+50 DSDAEVEQQYQ
-61 HLPAVAL
+61 HLPAVAVT
-68 KADQKTVKAFKQ
+68 ADPETVKEFKQ

-102 ILSEDADTSD
+102 VLSENADTSD

-126 AWEEGLTGKNVKIA
+126 AWKEGLTGKNVKIA

-145 ISPHDDLSIAGGF
+145 ISPHDDLSISGGY
-158 SAVSYTSSYKDDNG
+158 SVVSYTSSYKDDNG

-211 DLQGLLQGIDWSIA
+211 DLQGLLKGIDWSIA
-225 NRMDIVNMSLGTTSD
+225 NGMDIVNMSLGTSSD
-240 SQILHDAVDKAY
+240 SQILHDAMDKAY
-252 EQGVLL
+252 EKGVLL
-258 VAASGNDGNGKPV
+258 VAASGNEGNGKPV

-277 SSVIAVSATNENNQL
+277 SSVVAVSATNQHNQL
-292 ASFSTTGDEVE
+292 AAFSTTGNQVE
-303 FSAPGTNITSTYLN
+303 FSAPGTDITSTYLH
-317 QFYATGSGTSQAT
+317 QYYATGSGTSQAT

-343 DPAETNVQLRAS
+343 DPGNTNVQLRAL
-355 MQKNIVDLGTTGRDQ
+355 MQKNIVDLGMTGRDQ
-370 QFGYGFIQYKAKATD
+370 QFGYGLIRYKAQQADK
-385 SAYAAA
+385 AYAAA

-398 EKTKTQT
+398 EQTKTQA
-405 DINKARELVSQLPN
+405 DIDKAKKLVSKLPN
-419 SDAKTAL
+419 SSAKKAL
-426 QKRLDKIQS
+426 QKRLDNVQA
-435 YRNVKDAKDKVVK
+435 YRNVKDAKDKVAK

-483 VKRYIASKQAKEKVA
+483 VKRYIASKQAKDKVA

-504 KKSDVDS
+504 KKTDVSS
-511 AKSAVSKL
+511 AQSAVSKL
-519 PAGSEKTSL
+519 PTGSEKTSL
-528 QKRLTKVKSTN
+528 QKRLNKVKSSN
-539 LKTAQQS
+539 VKTAQQS

-552 KSTNANATK
+552 KSTDANAAK
-561 AQSAVNQL
+561 AQKAVNEL

-613 QAKTS
+613 KSKTA
-618 AQSAVNQLQAS
+618 AQSAVNQLKAS
-629 NEKTKLQKRLP
+629 HEKTKLQKRLNAVKP
-640 SNRKSNQKACKTCI
+640 KK
-654 LSLTGFFTSLKTLG
+654 
-668 TTFFPFIAQAFPT
+668 
-681 IAIQP
+681 

>member
-1 MKNMSCKLI
+1 MKNTFCKLV

-22 GPPAHAENSS
+22 GPLAHAENSS
-32 QNEII
+32 GNEII

-68 KADQKTVKAFKQ
+68 KADQKTVKEFKQ

-126 AWEEGLTGKNVKIA
+126 AWKEGLTGKNVKIA

-145 ISPHDDLSIAGGF
+145 ISPHDDLSISGGY

-184 HNGYGIDGIAP
+184 HNGYGIDGVAP

-211 DLQGLLQGIDWSIA
+211 DLQGLLKGIDWSIA
-225 NRMDIVNMSLGTTSD
+225 NGMDIVNMSLGTSSD
-240 SQILHDAVDKAY
+240 SQILHDAMDKAY
-252 EQGVLL
+252 EKGVLL

-277 SSVIAVSATNENNQL
+277 SSVVAVSATDQRNQL
-292 ASFSTTGDEVE
+292 AAFSTTGNEVE
-303 FSAPGTNITSTYLN
+303 FSAPGTDITSTYLH
-317 QFYATGSGTSQAT
+317 QYYATGSGTSQAT

-343 DPAETNVQLRAS
+343 DPGNTNVQLRAL
-355 MQKNIVDLGTTGRDQ
+355 MQKNIVDLGMTGRDQ
-370 QFGYGFIQYKAKATD
+370 QFGYGLIQYKAQQADK
-385 SAYAAA
+385 AYAAA

-398 EKTKTQT
+398 EQTKAQA
-405 DINKARELVSQLPN
+405 DIDKARKLVSQLADSN
-419 SDAKTAL
+419 AKKAL
-426 QKRLDKIQS
+426 QKRLDKVQA
-435 YRNVKDAKDKVVK
+435 YRNVKDAKDKVAK
-448 AEKYKTQQTVD
+448 AEKYKTKQTVD

-483 VKRYIASKQAKEKVA
+483 VKRYIASKQAKDKVA

-504 KKSDVDS
+504 KKTDIES
-511 AKSAVSKL
+511 AQSAVSKL
-519 PAGSEKTSL
+519 PASSEKTSL
-528 QKRLTKVKSTN
+528 QKRLNKVKSIN
-539 LKTAQQS
+539 VKTAQQS

-552 KSTNANATK
+552 KSTDANAAK
-561 AQSAVNQL
+561 AQKAVNEL

-613 QAKTS
+613 KSKTA
-618 AQSAVNQLQAS
+618 AQSAVNQLKAS
-629 NEKTKLQKRLP
+629 HEKTKLQKRLNAVKP
-640 SNRKSNQKACKTCI
+640 KK
-654 LSLTGFFTSLKTLG
+654 
-668 TTFFPFIAQAFPT
+668 
-681 IAIQP
+681 